1 MSDVLVSRE
10 GRVAMVTLN
19 RPKARNAVTRGMW
32 AEIRDRLRELEA
44 DTDVGVVVLTGAA
57 GEGEKQAFSAGGD
70 VKDMAGRLM
79 DPQPDRIDE
88 QIAYIREIV
97 EAARLLHEMEKV
109 TIAAINGAAAGAG
122 LSLAFACDLRIMAA
136 DAKLTTAFANI
147 ALSGDFGGGYFLSKI
162 VGQAKARELFF
173 LSPTL
178 SGEEAAREGLVN
190 RAVPREEFDAT
201 VKAVAEQIA
210 NGPTGVFAAMKAN
223 FSDAETMT
231 LSDYLHV
238 EAERMARAFHT
249 EDHREAAMAFV
260 EKRTP
265 VFKGR

>member
-1 MSDVLVSRE
+1 MADVEVSRD
-10 GRVAMVTLN
+10 GRIATVTLN
-19 RPKARNAVTRGMW
+19 RPEARNAVTRSMW
-32 AEIRDRLRELEA
+32 AEIRDRLQELDA
-44 DTDVGVVVLTGAA
+44 DDGVGVVVLTGAA
-57 GEGEKQAFSAGGD
+57 TEGEKQAFSAGGD

-79 DPQPDRIDE
+79 NPEPDKIDE

-97 EAARLLHEMEKV
+97 EAARLLHEMDKV

-122 LSLAFACDLRIMAA
+122 LSLAFACDLRIMVD

-162 VGQAKARELFF
+162 VGQAKAREMFF
-173 LSPTL
+173 LCPTL
-178 SGEEAAREGLVN
+178 SGSEAAAQGVVN
-190 RAVPREEFDAT
+190 RAVPRGEFDAT
-201 VKAVAEQIA
+201 VRAVAEQIA
-210 NGPTGVFAAMKAN
+210 NGPTSIFAAMKAN
-223 FSDAETMT
+223 FSAAETMT
-231 LSDYLHV
+231 LSDYLAV

-260 EKRTP
+260 EKRKP